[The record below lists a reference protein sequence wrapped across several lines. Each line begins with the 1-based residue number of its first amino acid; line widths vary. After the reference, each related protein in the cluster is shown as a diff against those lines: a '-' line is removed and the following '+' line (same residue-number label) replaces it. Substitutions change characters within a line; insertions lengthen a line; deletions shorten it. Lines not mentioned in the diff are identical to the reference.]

1 MESTHRIVY
10 MCEVCLRSSPAA
22 ELCHGRMMIECDA
35 GCAGDDCTQP
45 ITDSVGHLLT
55 RAPKWWVFRHR
66 HATVNAT
73 R

>member
-1 MESTHRIVY
+1 MDSTHRIVY

-22 ELCHGRMMIECDA
+22 ELCHGRMMIECNA

-45 ITDSVGHLLT
+45 VTDSVGHLLT

-66 HATVNAT
+66 RATVNAT